1 MATGDADCL
10 FVAGPVIF
18 YSSLMVEGDAQ
29 DVRLFFGMGI
39 IRRTIPRQR
48 IAQAE
53 QVRNSWW
60 YGWGIRLTPHGWMW
74 SISGLDAV
82 ELTSTAAKIS
92 PRYGSTSSLIERT
105 TSYSRPISTKWLTHK
120 LGWMGFP
127 SYSDFT
133 KVSAKTCPP
142 SSINSPLLRTRYR

>member
-60 YGWGIRLTPHGWMW
+60 YGWSIRLTPHGWMW

-82 ELTSTAAKIS
+82 ELTSTRRQKF
-92 PRYGSTSSLIERT
+92 R
-105 TSYSRPISTKWLTHK
+105 
-120 LGWMGFP
+120 LGTDQPQALLSVLHHIQDLSVP
-127 SYSDFT
+127 SG
-133 KVSAKTCPP
+133 
-142 SSINSPLLRTRYR
+142 

>member
-53 QVRNSWW
+53 QVRNSW
-60 YGWGIRLTPHGWMW
+60 GIRLTPHGWMW

-82 ELTSTAAKIS
+82 ELTSTRRQKF
-92 PRYGSTSSLIERT
+92 R
-105 TSYSRPISTKWLTHK
+105 
-120 LGWMGFP
+120 LGTDQPQALLSVLHHIQDLSVP
-127 SYSDFT
+127 SG
-133 KVSAKTCPP
+133 
-142 SSINSPLLRTRYR
+142 

>member
-1 MATGDADCL
+1 
-10 FVAGPVIF
+10 
-18 YSSLMVEGDAQ
+18 MVEGDAQ

-82 ELTSTAAKIS
+82 ELTSLPGGKNFAS
-92 PRYGSTSSLIERT
+92 VR
-105 TSYSRPISTKWLTHK
+105 
-120 LGWMGFP
+120 
-127 SYSDFT
+127 
-133 KVSAKTCPP
+133 
-142 SSINSPLLRTRYR
+142 INLKPY